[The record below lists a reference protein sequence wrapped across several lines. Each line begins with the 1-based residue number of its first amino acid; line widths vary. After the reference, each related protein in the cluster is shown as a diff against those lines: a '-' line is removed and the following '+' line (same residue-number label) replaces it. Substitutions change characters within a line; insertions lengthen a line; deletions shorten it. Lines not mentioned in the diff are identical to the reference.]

1 MAKSVQGTTQ
11 KRTPFDV
18 LISTKQAAQATPEQ
32 RLSRAYDA
40 AVETPVLDSAVK
52 QNSEQAFSP
61 ASSLEEFM
69 GILPTPEVKND
80 GLDGTPYADVVR
92 SEWKRMG
99 VDNARDYAEI
109 RKDYASR
116 GVWSGVSGAGRDS
129 VNYLYNL
136 YQQAKNNIAKGN
148 QYATGDELLYQ
159 DVLKKTGEEYKDKP
173 LEKAVHWG
181 EAYDQE
187 SERIAQELNV
197 NEEARK
203 DYQFNQAVGRMAPAI
218 AVSATGN
225 LAGAGLT
232 AFGAG
237 EAAKGAY
244 AVGRFL
250 SSAAT
255 FTSAA
260 GGAYEDAKAHG
271 IDDDKAMTYAATV
284 GAIELATEAIT
295 SGLGKVGGKKIGTGG
310 VTDDFV
316 EALAKKASSD
326 PNVQNVIIYGLGML
340 GEGAEEWLSEWG
352 DYFANRLLVK
362 YDDRTLKDVWGDSK
376 ESFIQGAAMSALLNS
391 TQLIRQGVPPKDA
404 IKQGIDETATEAG
417 IAPTEQVSPAA
428 QAMARA
434 ATQNA
439 VQESAPTQEDISPA
453 ARTMVDVLTGEN
465 ANVENP
471 YSSGDYSST
480 YTAADGAA
488 IRKDAKTFRNV
499 VAGIDTSVKD
509 FFSRWRNGRKSH
521 LGEKIEKLYLG
532 KVTDAAR
539 QRISDLLGYDVT
551 SENYII
557 TSDGVKHVFDQHGD
571 AGKEAARGNIPLT
584 DDIIE
589 KLPEV
594 LANPDSIDLGHQESR
609 GDRSGIVFQ
618 KAFPN
623 GTVVYI
629 QFDNSGRGTIEGKT
643 IYAKK
648 AATSSGVNADASA
661 NTFTSETTEPVAAS
675 TGVQSADAFAPAQTA
690 KPEADLPVGTQNV
703 SRAASNVNTEGV
715 ETRLSQTAETV
726 RDAAVTPDAVKQD
739 INTGIEDGKYRYIP
753 ESNAD
758 AVSSVRSKIAEK
770 GYESVLRDWTA
781 EVRSGKTSNDLSATG
796 AVLYNKAV
804 QSGNTRLALDILT
817 DYQLLGTNTAQGLQ
831 AMRII
836 KDLTPQDRVYMV
848 KKSIDKLYNN
858 LSDGAKKK
866 LPDGFNINEEL
877 VNQFVNAQDAKAE
890 AAAMKSI
897 QKDIARQIPNT
908 FKDRLTALR
917 YLNMLGNFRTQIRN
931 LAGNTGM
938 AVTAGVKNTVRY
950 TLERALETATG
961 GKYQR
966 NTSLIV
972 NPEMMKAARADYDAH
987 ADFIN
992 GDAKYNDTTSTDSF
1006 ARGVNEQRR
1015 VFTSN
1020 KKLAN
1025 FIMKPADLAS
1035 RATNWAMEKGDTVFI
1050 KQQYARYLGGYLE
1063 AHKMNADTFARII
1076 NGEIQPTAE
1085 QLQTID
1091 NGRVFAAKEAQEAT
1105 FHDTNAF
1112 SKWFSQIGRK
1122 PGSPW
1127 YARLASE
1134 GIAPFRKTP
1143 ANVLVRSV
1151 EYSPLGFLDTV
1162 SKAVQAA
1169 QGKSGVSGADVVNSL
1184 SKSLTGTGLFALGMF
1199 LRDAGW
1205 LRGSEDDDEQDAF
1218 DKLQGKQAYSLI
1230 IPAGTIG
1237 NEKEISITIDWLSPA
1252 AIPTFMGAALMD
1264 EIRDGGFEVSDVLDI
1279 VVRLSDP
1286 MLQMSMLQG
1295 VNDAL
1300 DSVKYSGNSLGQFAL
1315 NIILSFAMQGL
1326 TNTMFGQAERTF
1338 EDRRYTTFLD
1348 ADTPTERT
1356 LQSKF
1361 GKALAKIPG
1370 IDYNQVEYVDAW
1382 GRTEYSGGLG
1392 ARAFE
1397 NFLSPGY
1404 LSKQNSTEV
1413 DNELQRLYDA
1423 GQTNVFPSRI
1433 AMTDTVNVYRNDG
1446 RKTEER
1452 RLTKDEY
1459 VQYQKVM
1466 GQTSLEL
1473 VKDLMKSPVYKGMS
1487 DEAKASAISEIYGYA
1502 RRMAAM
1508 AVEPSAKYGEK
1519 TDVSKLSNPAAY
1531 YAANASFNTA
1541 SKDSENR
1548 NYGELDSLTAS
1559 FSRLP
1564 PDVRDAVTEGNA
1576 GLAKM
1581 LDAKENGYNA
1591 RQYFNVYDTVK
1602 SLTPAEGYSSV
1613 ATWQKIG
1620 AVCSMNTP
1628 DTEKDYFVMNYFEGS
1643 SKDKYT
1649 AAREA
1654 GYSPYSVAVAYQTYQ
1669 LSKGVDK
1676 NGDGRNDS
1684 GTKKAAFIAAMME
1697 QGASKS
1703 SAEWLYKLFA
1713 SNK

>member
-11 KRTPFDV
+11 KRTPLDV
-18 LISTKQAAQATPEQ
+18 LISTKQAVQTTPEQ

-52 QNSEQAFSP
+52 QNSKQAFSP

-92 SEWKRMG
+92 SEWKRAG

-109 RKDYASR
+109 RKDYTSR
-116 GVWSGVSGAGRDS
+116 GLWSGVAGAGRDS

-453 ARTMVDVLTGEN
+453 ARTMADVLTGEN

-623 GTVVYI
+623 GTIVYI

-661 NTFTSETTEPVAAS
+661 NTFTSKTTEPVAAS
-675 TGVQSADAFAPAQTA
+675 TGVQSADAFAPALTA
-690 KPEADLPVGTQNV
+690 RTEADLPVGTQNV
-703 SRAASNVNTEGV
+703 SQAAANVNPEGV
-715 ETRLSQTAETV
+715 ETRLSQTVETV
-726 RDAAVTPDAVKQD
+726 RDAAVTPDAVKQS
-739 INTGIEDGKYRYIP
+739 INENIENGGYRYIP

-758 AVSSVRSKIAEK
+758 AVASAHSEISSK
-770 GYESVLRDWTA
+770 GFDSVLREWTA
-781 EVRSGKTSNDLSATG
+781 KVNRGKTSNDLAATG
-796 AVLYNKAV
+796 AVLYNEAIR
-804 QSGNTRLALDILT
+804 SGNTKLALDILT

-836 KDLTPQDRVYMV
+836 KDLTPEGQLYIMQQDVAKLNDNRSETAKRKNPEGY
-848 KKSIDKLYNN
+848 KIDPALADAYLN
-858 LSDGAKKK
+858 AK
-866 LPDGFNINEEL
+866 D
-877 VNQFVNAQDAKAE
+877 
-890 AAAMKSI
+890 AAARDAAVTAI
-897 QKDIARQIPNT
+897 QQDIAAQIPAS
-908 FKDRLTALR
+908 FAEKWRALR
-917 YLNMLGNFRTQIRN
+917 YLNMLGNVKTQARN
-931 LAGNTGM
+931 PLGNTAMMVLTG
-938 AVTAGVKNTVRY
+938 AKNT
-950 TLERALETATG
+950 TLTGVEYLANKLSG
-961 GKYQR
+961 GKYER
-966 NTSLIV
+966 NTAFGVRDYMDAAKKYYKTVDDFVNGDSKYMESNMNDSFSRGIQDARQIFGFKPLEAYRKATQWAMTQGDVLFIRPQFARSLSGYLKARGMDANTFTQIV
-972 NPEMMKAARADYDAH
+972 NGDIQATTEQQNLIHNATEYAAR
-987 ADFIN
+987 
-992 GDAKYNDTTSTDSF
+992 
-1006 ARGVNEQRR
+1006 
-1015 VFTSN
+1015 
-1020 KKLAN
+1020 
-1025 FIMKPADLAS
+1025 
-1035 RATNWAMEKGDTVFI
+1035 
-1050 KQQYARYLGGYLE
+1050 
-1063 AHKMNADTFARII
+1063 
-1076 NGEIQPTAE
+1076 
-1085 QLQTID
+1085 
-1091 NGRVFAAKEAQEAT
+1091 EAQEAT
-1105 FHDTNAF
+1105 FHDSNAISNAV
-1112 SKWFSQIGRK
+1112 SKVGKDWPAPVRAIF
-1122 PGSPW
+1122 
-1127 YARLASE
+1127 E
-1134 GIAPFRKTP
+1134 GILPFRKTT
-1143 ANVLVRSV
+1143 ANVLVRAE
-1151 EYSPLGFLDTV
+1151 EYSPLGVVNT
-1162 SKAVQAA
+1162 AVNAYQAA
-1169 QGKSGVSGADVVNSL
+1169 KGLNGKTAADVINSF
-1184 SKSLTGTGLFALGMF
+1184 SKTATGTSLFALGA
-1199 LRDAGW
+1199 LLAKAG
-1205 LRGSEDDDEQDAF
+1205 LARGKEDDEEQAAF
-1218 DKLQGKQAYSLI
+1218 DKMQGKQDF
-1230 IPAGTIG
+1230 
-1237 NEKEISITIDWLSPA
+1237 SIVLPDGSSYTIDWLSPA
-1252 AIPTFMGAALMD
+1252 SVPFFMGVA
-1264 EIRDGGFEVSDVLDI
+1264 FSDA
-1279 VVRLSDP
+1279 LSDGDITIGEFLKAIDTLTEP
-1286 MLQMSMLQG
+1286 MIDMSMLQG

-1300 DSVKYSGNSLGQFAL
+1300 DQIRYADNALVNFALNQMVNYVSQGIGNSL
-1315 NIILSFAMQGL
+1315 
-1326 TNTMFGQAERTF
+1326 FGQIERITEKNRETTYTASDTAEGRTW
-1338 EDRRYTTFLD
+1338 
-1348 ADTPTERT
+1348 ERT
-1356 LQSKF
+1356 L
-1361 GKALAKIPG
+1361 GKVLNKIPG
-1370 IDYNQVEYVDAW
+1370 LEYNQVEYVDAW
-1382 GRTEYSGGLG
+1382 GRTQSSGS
-1392 ARAFE
+1392 AAERAFS
-1397 NFLSPGY
+1397 NLLSPGY
-1404 LSKQNSTEV
+1404 IGKNRSTEV

-1433 AMTDTVNVYRNDG
+1433 SMTDTVNVYRNDG
-1446 RKTEER
+1446 RKIEER

-1466 GQTSLEL
+1466 GQTALEL

-1487 DEAKASAISEIYGYA
+1487 DEAKASAISEVYGYA

-1602 SLTPAEGYSSV
+1602 SLTPAEGYTGV
-1613 ATWQKIG
+1613 ATWQKID

-1654 GYSPYSVAVAYQTYQ
+1654 GYSPYSVSVAYQTYQ
-1669 LSKGVDK
+1669 LSKGVDR